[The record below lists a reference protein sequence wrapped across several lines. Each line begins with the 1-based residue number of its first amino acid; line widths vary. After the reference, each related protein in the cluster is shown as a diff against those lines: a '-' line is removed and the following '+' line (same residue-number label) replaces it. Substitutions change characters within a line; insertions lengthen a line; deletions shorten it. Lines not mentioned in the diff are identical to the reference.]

1 MSTPDHTNDDSTAPE
16 HTDATPIETPQPA
29 AETTAPDTGQNAT
42 PTDAEATAPAA
53 EAPTDGTDATQA
65 APEEPSTAAEPE
77 EAQATENAHGAPGDS
92 PAEETATADAPE
104 QPAPETES
112 AVTSA
117 PDTEAPASASEIAQ
131 SAPDESATE
140 ETAPV
145 DASPAAAGAGEA
157 SAPAAET
164 AETTHGEAAPATAG
178 EAAAATPTAAEES
191 AAPTDAPESAP
202 AAPVPTP
209 AAVPKPRPMPRPT
222 PAAVPHSNA
231 PVTPA
236 APVVPTTSSAEAE
249 RWGRIEPDGTVAV
262 HEGDDWRVVGE
273 YPDGTPEEALAY
285 FARKFNDLE
294 VRVVTLEQRHATGGA
309 SASDLRRQ
317 AAALKGEVVG
327 AAAVGDLV
335 GLAGRLDALTDALA
349 EASEEE
355 AAANR
360 AALDAAIAER
370 ESIVVKVEELAA
382 RDPKQVQWKQAS
394 AELDAIFADWQN
406 HQKTGPRL
414 PKSVAQA
421 LWKRF
426 RDSRATFERNRRAFF
441 AQLDEQHKTA
451 RDRKARIVERAEAL
465 APQGEQGI
473 PSYRALLDE
482 WKAAGRAG
490 RKTDDSL
497 WARFK
502 AAGDLLYGARAER
515 DAAEQAESQ
524 PRIAAREELLLEAAA
539 VADEKDLVKARKLLT
554 NIQDRWEEV
563 GRIFPREAERA
574 LDGKMRQIEQ
584 DLKRREEVDWK
595 KNDPRTRARANDMS
609 QQLEEAIAALEADLS
624 AAEATGDKR
633 RIDKARE
640 ALEARRAWLRAI
652 G

>member
-1 MSTPDHTNDDSTAPE
+1 
-16 HTDATPIETPQPA
+16 
-29 AETTAPDTGQNAT
+29 
-42 PTDAEATAPAA
+42 
-53 EAPTDGTDATQA
+53 
-65 APEEPSTAAEPE
+65 
-77 EAQATENAHGAPGDS
+77 
-92 PAEETATADAPE
+92 
-104 QPAPETES
+104 
-112 AVTSA
+112 
-117 PDTEAPASASEIAQ
+117 
-131 SAPDESATE
+131 
-140 ETAPV
+140 
-145 DASPAAAGAGEA
+145 
-157 SAPAAET
+157 
-164 AETTHGEAAPATAG
+164 
-178 EAAAATPTAAEES
+178 
-191 AAPTDAPESAP
+191 
-202 AAPVPTP
+202 
-209 AAVPKPRPMPRPT
+209 MPRPT
-222 PAAVPHSNA
+222 PAAVPHPNA
-231 PVTPA
+231 PVAPTAPA
-236 APVVPTTSSAEAE
+236 VPTTSAAEAE
-249 RWGRIEPDGTVAV
+249 QWGRIESDGTVAV
-262 HEGDDWRVVGE
+262 REGDDWRVVGE

-285 FARKFNDLE
+285 FVRKFNDLE

-309 SASDLRRQ
+309 SASDLRKQ

-327 AAAVGDLV
+327 AAAVGDLL
-335 GLAGRLDALTDALA
+335 GLAGRLDALTAALA

-394 AELDAIFADWQN
+394 AELDTVFAEWQN

-441 AQLDEQHKTA
+441 AQLDEEHKTA

-473 PSYRALLDE
+473 PAYRALLDE

-502 AAGDLLYGARAER
+502 TAGDLLYGARAER

-524 PRIAAREELLLEAAA
+524 PRIAAREELLREAAA
-539 VADEKDLVKARKLLT
+539 VSDEKDLVKARKLLT
-554 NIQDRWEEV
+554 NIQDRWEDV

-609 QQLEEAIAALEADLS
+609 QKLEDAIAALEADLS
-624 AAEATGDKR
+624 AAEATGDRR